1 MKSNTVL
8 TITTAVGNA
17 ALLAGLV
24 FLIFELRQNSSIAKS
39 QIRQERVSGLIEQ
52 FSSNARDGV
61 LSDLYYDVFIE
72 GQFDLL
78 KGTNKAKL
86 YQFEIARF
94 HRLEDV
100 YFQYSNGLID
110 YQPYRFS
117 MERAA
122 NRLPF
127 WEFLK
132 INVATRNED
141 LARDLEELIKS
152 PDYNPSDWRKKFIAW
167 EKSRG

>member
-132 INVATRNED
+132 ISVVKRNED
-141 LARDLEELIKS
+141 LAKDLEKLIES

>member
-52 FSSNARDGV
+52 FSGNARDGV
-61 LSDLYYDVFIE
+61 LSDLYCDVFID

-86 YQFEIARF
+86 YQFEIDRF

-100 YFQYSNGLID
+100 YFQ
-110 YQPYRFS
+110 
-117 MERAA
+117 
-122 NRLPF
+122 
-127 WEFLK
+127 
-132 INVATRNED
+132 
-141 LARDLEELIKS
+141 
-152 PDYNPSDWRKKFIAW
+152 
-167 EKSRG
+167 